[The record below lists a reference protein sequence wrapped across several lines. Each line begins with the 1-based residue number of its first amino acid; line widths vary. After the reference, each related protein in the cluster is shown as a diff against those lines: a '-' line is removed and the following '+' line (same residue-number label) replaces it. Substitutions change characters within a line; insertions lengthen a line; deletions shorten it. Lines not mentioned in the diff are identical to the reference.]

1 MSVNIQL
8 PNITAEAPTEQIK
21 QIKSYLYQLTQQLNW
36 VLQTIASNV
45 AVDECR
51 EMIKELQNSIE
62 DLAYRVD
69 AVQGQE
75 GEQDGNE

>member
-21 QIKSYLYQLTQQLNW
+21 QIKSYLHQLAQQLNW

-51 EMIKELQNSIE
+51 EMIKELQNRIE